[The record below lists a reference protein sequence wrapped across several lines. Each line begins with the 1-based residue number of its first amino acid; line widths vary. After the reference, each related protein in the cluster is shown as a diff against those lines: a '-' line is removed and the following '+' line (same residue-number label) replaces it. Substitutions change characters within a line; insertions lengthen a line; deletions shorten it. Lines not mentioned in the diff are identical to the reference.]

1 MTYKVFSDLLQKHNV
16 SAYAVHKATGVSQST
31 LSDWKLGKSEPKL
44 DKLQKIADYFK
55 VPVSIFSNAENADV
69 LPVAN
74 VYEIPIYE
82 SVSAGLGAYASSSVL
97 GYMPIYLDNASL
109 AAETLCIRVKGDS
122 MYPKIENGDTVVVHK
137 TDYVESGTIAVVMF
151 EDEGYIKRIEYA
163 GEKVI
168 LHSINPMYPPLTF
181 EGADV
186 ARLRVVGKV
195 VKIVKDL

>member
-1 MTYKVFSDLLQKHNV
+1 MFWDKYVTLCNEKKVSPTRAIKEMGFSSSAVVKWRRGAKVRGANLQKV
-16 SAYAVHKATGVSQST
+16 C
-31 LSDWKLGKSEPKL
+31 
-44 DKLQKIADYFK
+44 DYFG
-55 VPVSIFSNAENADV
+55 VPSTYFDETPNVEV
-69 LPVAN
+69 LPLAN
-74 VYEIPIYE
+74 VFEIPIYE

-163 GEKVI
+163 GDKVL